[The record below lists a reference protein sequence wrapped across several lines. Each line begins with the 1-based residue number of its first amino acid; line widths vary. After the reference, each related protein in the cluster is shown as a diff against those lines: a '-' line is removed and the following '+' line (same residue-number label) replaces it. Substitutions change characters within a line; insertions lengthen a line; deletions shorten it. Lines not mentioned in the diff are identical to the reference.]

1 MSGARAA
8 LGRPGAGART
18 GGTLLVCLALVG
30 LLGLLSLAIGSRGLT
45 LSEAWTGLI
54 GHDQTVNSIVV
65 WRLRMPR
72 TILAIV
78 VGACLSV
85 AGVVMQALTRNPLAE
100 PGILGVNAGA
110 SLAVVLSISLLR
122 ISDVHGYLWF
132 AFAGAA
138 LAAVLVQLMARRSA
152 DAGPARLVLAGVA
165 LGASL
170 HAITGTITMYDA
182 KAFESYRFWVV
193 GSLEDRDASLLAWL
207 WPFLAVGLLL
217 ALASGLTLNAL
228 ALGEEQARALGVS
241 PARVRGLALIS
252 ITLLCGASTAA
263 VGPISFVGLVV
274 PQVLRLALGAD
285 QRRLLVGSLIAGPVL
300 LLAADVVGRVL
311 IRPDEMEAGIVT
323 AFIGGPVLLAMVIGR
338 SEAGAQ

>member
-18 GGTLLVCLALVG
+18 GGTLLICLALVG

-152 DAGPARLVLAGVA
+152 DAGPARLVLAG
-165 LGASL
+165 G
-170 HAITGTITMYDA
+170 GPGGGPPPPPPPP
-182 KAFESYRFWVV
+182 R
-193 GSLEDRDASLLAWL
+193 GRDDL
-207 WPFLAVGLLL
+207 
-217 ALASGLTLNAL
+217 
-228 ALGEEQARALGVS
+228 
-241 PARVRGLALIS
+241 
-252 ITLLCGASTAA
+252 ST
-263 VGPISFVGLVV
+263 VIRRPG
-274 PQVLRLALGAD
+274 VLRPMALPVFNRAPIRHAVQD
-285 QRRLLVGSLIAGPVL
+285 TCFPGSWYAS
-300 LLAADVVGRVL
+300 A
-311 IRPDEMEAGIVT
+311 
-323 AFIGGPVLLAMVIGR
+323 
-338 SEAGAQ
+338 

>member
-78 VGACLSV
+78 VGACLAV

-170 HAITGTITMYDA
+170 HAIT
-182 KAFESYRFWVV
+182 R
-193 GSLEDRDASLLAWL
+193 R
-207 WPFLAVGLLL
+207 
-217 ALASGLTLNAL
+217 
-228 ALGEEQARALGVS
+228 
-241 PARVRGLALIS
+241 
-252 ITLLCGASTAA
+252 
-263 VGPISFVGLVV
+263 VGPASA
-274 PQVLRLALGAD
+274 LR
-285 QRRLLVGSLIAGPVL
+285 R
-300 LLAADVVGRVL
+300 
-311 IRPDEMEAGIVT
+311 
-323 AFIGGPVLLAMVIGR
+323 AM
-338 SEAGAQ
+338 S